1 MPRVKTTYGKRPK
14 ANSAFADFWSSPER
28 AAPNPKP
35 ASTDAVDDIT
45 TTLGSLD
52 IGEKEKRDKKER
64 AKREKRDRAALQA
77 IDGNAV
83 SPTARSENLSKLKS
97 DHGAIK
103 EPAATVVPKTP
114 QRMKKLLPKKKAAP
128 IEQTPVEQTPQSERK
143 RRRGKRAIPSIRLD
157 DDAATAANGNNTAM
171 DEPANSKALLSS
183 PQSHNYHQKPRS
195 CALSSPSPTR
205 SADLLPAGPTT
216 TTTTQ
221 RRSRSPS
228 ILVTP
233 RNSSKPSAPSDPLVG
248 HAKPLLR
255 LCADRHGRKAPTP
268 FSQWAA
274 ALSPYFSVAKIAEAS
289 YGEVYRLSLRDREQ
303 AGLSASDESVLK
315 VIALKPPMKKSKTKK
330 RKTKAERLAEEK
342 IEGMS
347 SVESVAG
354 EIRLLRRMAHVP
366 GFTNFRDVRVLKGC
380 PAESFARAW
389 REWNDG
395 REEERRSIFP
405 DPAAQGSYD
414 DDQLWAVIEMQDAGT
429 DLENVRMEDVGGVFG
444 VWDIFWSVALALGK
458 GEEEARFEVSY
469 RRPSDP
475 PSHQQYPFSNN
486 SVDKNQHRDLHMG
499 NICIRPANANRP
511 IAAPSPTTT
520 TTDITPR
527 KLHFTGL
534 ESTIIDYTL
543 SRAQLT
549 HPAASPDPDASEI
562 AFLDL
567 ETDPALFD
575 GDAEVEYQYEMYRC
589 MRAAMFLD
597 DPRAD
602 VEGRWD
608 EALQSGRT
616 WVGFHP
622 QTNLVWLHFILHE
635 MMKQVVEGDDGKAR
649 GETKKMTKKKTKTR
663 TTTMKMETGKK
674 KKASGG
680 DGSKTGTRK
689 RTTTVIPNSDDDD
702 DDDDEND
709 VKASPSSSSAIKE
722 EDEEEEASTECAAA
736 FTQQLIAAK
745 RRKLEKILRRV
756 QKLLD
761 PDRWAKSGLFSV
773 KDLVALALEQEW
785 LDEEDVIA
793 VAGGG
798 GSGDEGE
805 GASLLEMVRG
815 MGV

>member
-1 MPRVKTTYGKRPK
+1 MARVKTTYGKRPN
-14 ANSAFADFWSSPER
+14 ANSAFADLWSSPDR

-35 ASTDAVDDIT
+35 ASTDAVDNIT
-45 TTLGSLD
+45 TTLDSLD
-52 IGEKEKRDKKER
+52 IGEREKRDKKEKS
-64 AKREKRDRAALQA
+64 KREKRDRAALQA

-83 SPTARSENLSKLKS
+83 SPTARSENLSKL
-97 DHGAIK
+97 DHGATK
-103 EPAATVVPKTP
+103 KPAATVVPKTP

-128 IEQTPVEQTPQSERK
+128 IEQTPAEQTPQSERK

-157 DDAATAANGNNTAM
+157 DDGTAM
-171 DEPANSKALLSS
+171 DEPANPEALHPS
-183 PQSHNYHQKPRS
+183 PQEHSHHQKPRS
-195 CALSSPSPTR
+195 RALSSPQPTR
-205 SADLLPAGPTT
+205 SADLLPAGTT

-233 RNSSKPSAPSDPLVG
+233 RNSHKPSAPPDPLVA
-248 HAKPLLR
+248 HTKPLLR

-303 AGLSASDESVLK
+303 VGLSASDESVLK
-315 VIALKPPMKKSKTKK
+315 VIALKPPIKKGAGSKTKKK

-354 EIRLLRRMAHVP
+354 EIRLLQRMAHVP

-395 REEERRSIFP
+395 REEEKRSIFP
-405 DPAAQGSYD
+405 DPAARGSYD

-429 DLENVRMEDVGGVFG
+429 DLENVRMEHVGGVFG

-458 GEEEARFEVSY
+458 GEEEARFE
-469 RRPSDP
+469 
-475 PSHQQYPFSNN
+475 
-486 SVDKNQHRDLHMG
+486 HRDLHMG

-511 IAAPSPTTT
+511 IAAPSSV
-520 TTDITPR
+520 TDIGPR

-543 SRAQLT
+543 SRAQMT

-567 ETDPALFD
+567 EADPALFD
-575 GDAEVEYQYEMYRC
+575 GDAEVEYQYDMYRC

-608 EALQSGRT
+608 EALASGRT

-635 MMKQVVEGDDGKAR
+635 MMKQVVEGEGDGKAR
-649 GETKKMTKKKTKTR
+649 GETEKAKKTKKTKTK
-663 TTTMKMETGKK
+663 TTTTTKKKK
-674 KKASGG
+674 KKASGR
-680 DGSKTGTRK
+680 DGSKAGSRK
-689 RTTTVIPNSDDDD
+689 RTTTVIPDS

-709 VKASPSSSSAIKE
+709 IEASPSPSSSSTIKE
-722 EDEEEEASTECAAA
+722 EEEEEQEASAEPAAA

-745 RRKLEKILRRV
+745 RRKLEKILRKV

-773 KDLVALALEQEW
+773 KDLVALALEQAW

-793 VAGGG
+793 VAGGQLQQL
-798 GSGDEGE
+798 DEGEE